1 MWLRKAFYYAQYWA
15 IPVLPLWLLIGRG
28 IAIEGSGWELV
39 FLLFA
44 APALSLALIVV
55 MGLTVARKSVR
66 RARLLSWVDVGLL
79 SAWYVVIIFAGLFT
93 NPLVAVAA
101 IVVTLA
107 AFWGTVW
114 QLVSETRQRINLA
127 FAGYEAIPVTSR

>member
-28 IAIEGSGWELV
+28 IAIDGSGWELV

-44 APALSLALIVV
+44 APALSVALIVV

-79 SAWYVVIIFAGLFT
+79 SAWYAMIIVAGLYT
-93 NPLVAVAA
+93 NPLVAVGA

-114 QLVSETRQRINLA
+114 QLIVETRQRINLA
-127 FAGYEAIPVTSR
+127 FAGYESITVTSR

>member
-28 IAIEGSGWELV
+28 IAIDGAGWELI

-55 MGLTVARKSVR
+55 MGLTVARKAVR
-66 RARLLSWVDVGLL
+66 RSRLVSWLDVGMLA
-79 SAWYVVIIFAGLFT
+79 AWYVVLVLAGVFT
-93 NPLVAVAA
+93 VPLGAVAA
-101 IVVTLA
+101 IVMTLA
-107 AFWGTVW
+107 AFWSAVW
-114 QLVSETRQRINLA
+114 QLVVETRNRISLA
-127 FAGYEAIPVTSR
+127 FAGYDAIPVTSR